1 MQLPV
6 AAPRRGL
13 LLIGLFQAASCGVGV
28 SSHYV
33 GGHNVDGFA
42 REARLTAEDD
52 DLLSLDEDVAGDVV
66 HVVECVRRDAAG

>member
-13 LLIGLFQAASCGVGV
+13 LLTGLFQAASCEVGL

-33 GGHNVDGFA
+33 GSHSVDGFA

-66 HVVECVRRDAAG
+66 HAVVCVRHDAVG